1 MKKRAL
7 VIISL
12 CVILLS
18 SCITIRVENKI
29 NADGSGEK
37 SVLLALDKSM
47 MSMFESMA
55 AESGESMDD
64 IWAEARTGA
73 EAIEGAKVEDY
84 SDDDVEGIKMIVPF
98 DSLDE
103 LQALSQ
109 SETFEGIDTIT
120 VSEDGDTKTLKA
132 QVDVGELTSGLGE
145 AGGAELE
152 GFDLGDIELEYTY
165 AVEVEGKILDHSPKD
180 IAEVKGGKVTW
191 DLVQSNSQTV
201 ELMVKWSP
209 GGGGINIST
218 ILLIVIVA
226 GGLVLV
232 AVGVFLALRGRR
244 SPDQFD
250 SPDQFEAS

>member
-18 SCITIRVENKI
+18 GCITIRVENKI

-84 SDDDVEGIKMIVPF
+84 SDDDVEGIKMIVP
-98 DSLDE
+98 L
-103 LQALSQ
+103 
-109 SETFEGIDTIT
+109 
-120 VSEDGDTKTLKA
+120 TLKA

-201 ELMVKWSP
+201 ELMIKWSP
-209 GGGGINIST
+209 GGGGISILT

-226 GGLVLV
+226 GGVVLV

-244 SPDQFD
+244 SQDQFD